1 MRTSL
6 VTLALLAAAFGASA
20 QPKLDCAA
28 LANSAGAEPE
38 GYAAQC
44 LANVAPAP
52 RVTNNILAPT
62 DTAFTLDVRGQAP
75 RLPNTLYSF
84 VLNAFATQTTIGVS
98 NPQIF
103 AMDFNAA
110 GTTLFGVTG
119 AAAAPNPSTLGTINT
134 TTGAFT
140 VIGAVTGLTAG
151 DSATGLAINPTTGAA
166 FLAAAGGTPAASRLY
181 SLNLTTGAATLIG
194 QITAP
199 TDATGTIMID
209 IAMNCAGALY
219 GHNISDDALYSI
231 NPTTGAGTLIG
242 THGLAANFAQGM
254 DFDNQ
259 AGTLYGFIYTGTGTN
274 RFGTFN
280 LATGAFT
287 TLVQDNPLGEYEGA
301 IPTTCAPAATAPVY
315 SYSPAPGSTVVGTGG
330 SLVGSTS
337 SFTIAPSI
345 GTAGSGT
352 GTPATTQLTCT
363 APTAPFA
370 GFGQTISAIGAG
382 AITGGP
388 LSGTCTRG
396 AAAVTQTLTCTE
408 TQGATAVTRSW
419 TLSCPAGGALGT
431 TAAVN
436 ATSPWSLAA
445 LMLALF
451 GIGAVLVRRRG

>member
-1 MRTSL
+1 MRKSL
-6 VTLALLAAAFGASA
+6 LTLAMLAAGFQASA
-20 QPKLDCAA
+20 QSVLDCAA

-44 LANVAPAP
+44 LAGVTPAP
-52 RVTNNILAPT
+52 SVPASVLAPT
-62 DTAFTLDVRGQAP
+62 DTAFTLDIRGQAP
-75 RLPNTLYSF
+75 RPANTLYSF
-84 VLNAFATQTTIGVS
+84 VLNAFPTQTARGAT

-103 AMDFNAA
+103 ALDFNPA

-119 AAAAPNPSTLGTINT
+119 SAANPNPSTLGTINT

-140 VIGAVTGLTAG
+140 VIAPVTGLTAG
-151 DSATGLAINPTTGAA
+151 DSATGLAINPTTGVA
-166 FLAAAGGTPAASRLY
+166 FFSAAGGTPAASRLY

-209 IAMNCAGALY
+209 IAMNCAGQLY
-219 GHNISDDALYSI
+219 GHNISDDALYTI
-231 NPTTGAGTLIG
+231 NTTTGAGTFIG

-259 AGTLYGFIYTGTGTN
+259 DGTLYAFIYTGTGTN

-287 TLVQDNPLGEYEGA
+287 TLAQDNPLGEYEGA
-301 IPTTCAPAATAPVY
+301 IPTTCTPPATAPVY
-315 SYSPAPGSTVVGTGG
+315 SYTPAPGSTVAGTGG
-330 SLVGSTS
+330 GPVGSTS
-337 SFTIAPSI
+337 TFTITPAI
-345 GTAGSGT
+345 GTPGTGT

-370 GFGQTISAIGAG
+370 GFGQTITAIGAG
-382 AITGGP
+382 AISGGP

-408 TQGATAVTRSW
+408 TRGTATVTRTW
-419 TLSCPAGGALGT
+419 ELSCPAGSV
-431 TAAVN
+431 AAPVD
-436 ATSPWSLAA
+436 ATNTWSLIA
-445 LMLALF
+445 LVLALF
-451 GIGAVLVRRRG
+451 GFGAVMVRRRA